1 VLAGLISQ
9 RTRVQ
14 IPPLPPSQRDS
25 PPHGLRLMDN
35 VESAKQRVI
44 SAALRV
50 AAAERG
56 GLDQVNADAE
66 LQSAH
71 QLLDDAL
78 RSYGELSASL

>member
-1 VLAGLISQ
+1 
-9 RTRVQ
+9 
-14 IPPLPPSQRDS
+14 
-25 PPHGLRLMDN
+25 MDN